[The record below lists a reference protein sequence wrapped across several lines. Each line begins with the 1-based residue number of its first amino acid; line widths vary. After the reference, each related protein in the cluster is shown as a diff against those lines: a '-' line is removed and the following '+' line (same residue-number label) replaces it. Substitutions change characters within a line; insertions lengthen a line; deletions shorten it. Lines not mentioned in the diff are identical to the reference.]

1 MKKTILLLVFSFYF
15 LASPAQTQ
23 IALLKYGG
31 GGDWYANPTSLTNL
45 IAFCNADA
53 QMNLAPQWWTWAAAS
68 CSTTPS
74 ST

>member
-1 MKKTILLLVFSFYF
+1 MKKSLLIFLILNSQFSI
-15 LASPAQTQ
+15 LNSLSAQTQ

-45 IAFCNADA
+45 IAYCNADA
-53 QMNLAPQWWTWAAAS
+53 QMNLAAD
-68 CSTTPS
+68 STTPS